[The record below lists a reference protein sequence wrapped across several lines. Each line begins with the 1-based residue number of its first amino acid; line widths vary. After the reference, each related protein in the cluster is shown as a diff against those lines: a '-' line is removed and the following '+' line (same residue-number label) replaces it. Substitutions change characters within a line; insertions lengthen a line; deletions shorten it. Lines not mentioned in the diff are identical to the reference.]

1 VLEAPSV
8 VALGK
13 LKIHT
18 GDERGAAEV
27 AEIAKIMLQTS
38 APSVQSHAAWYLA
51 LHAMSL
57 GKANE
62 AHDWLC
68 VGGHDNRL
76 KLFPLFPFEIADDPQ
91 LVRIAVTVG
100 DEELAG
106 HIIEQAEHRCE
117 LNPGVVSFKA
127 AAAHARGL
135 WRRSAYDLRTAA
147 LLFETGPRPLAA
159 ALALEDLGC
168 LQASESETDDAVASF
183 DRALAIDARA
193 GASWD
198 AARVRGQLRRLGV
211 RRRIVMS
218 ERPTVGWQALTS
230 AEAAVAQLASEGK
243 TNREIAE
250 TLFIS
255 PHTVNSHL
263 RHIFDKL
270 GVNSRVSLIRM
281 AEALRARRPD

>member
-1 VLEAPSV
+1 V

-13 LKIHT
+13 LKIHI

-27 AEIAKIMLQTS
+27 AEIAKTMLQAS

-57 GKANE
+57 GKPDE

-68 VGGHDNRL
+68 ASGHDDRL

-91 LVRIAVTVG
+91 LVRIAVAVG
-100 DEELAG
+100 DEELAE
-106 HIIEQAEHRCE
+106 HTIEQAEHRCA

-127 AAAHARGL
+127 AVAHARGL
-135 WRRSAYDLRTAA
+135 RRRSTDDLQTAA
-147 LLFETGPRPLAA
+147 SFFETGPRPLATA
-159 ALALEDLGC
+159 SALEDLGR
-168 LQASESETDDAVASF
+168 LQAAEGATGDAIDSL
-183 DRALAIDARA
+183 DRALAIDVQA

-198 AARVRGQLRRLGV
+198 AARVRGQLRQLGV
-211 RRRIVMS
+211 RRRIVIS
-218 ERPTVGWQALTS
+218 DRPATGWEALTS

-243 TNREIAE
+243 TDREIAE

-255 PHTVNSHL
+255 PHTVNTHL

-270 GVNSRVSLIRM
+270 GVNSRISLTRM
-281 AEALRARRPD
+281 AEAPRARRAD